1 MRFSTRKRQPFIHFV
16 QFITDSFFS
25 IQFISW
31 VVMYIN
37 NKIHYICTVVTVL
50 TIANTKVT

>member
-1 MRFSTRKRQPFIHFV
+1 
-16 QFITDSFFS
+16 
-25 IQFISW
+25 
-31 VVMYIN
+31 MYIN